1 MVAQPDADSHADADA
16 VVDLEAG
23 RPKDCAVCREPADW
37 AAVGP
42 CGHREVCVNCAVRLR
57 FVDRNSQCCICRA
70 LCPTVVVTR
79 QQAAGQPQEVDAGS
93 FPKPPLAAGGAGQVG
108 VGLSYHNGM
117 AAYFDD
123 RGQYEKAAMRMCRL
137 EAAARSL
144 GARPSHKVIPIL
156 ILIVIIALIGC
167 GIGVLV
173 AMHVFGDWLK
183 GTPNPDST
191 YEVYNSKT
199 LYHKKLHYPMQIF
212 YHGVYLIF
220 LSDLLLPLY

>member
-1 MVAQPDADSHADADA
+1 
-16 VVDLEAG
+16 
-23 RPKDCAVCREPADW
+23 
-37 AAVGP
+37 
-42 CGHREVCVNCAVRLR
+42 LR
-57 FVDRNSQCCICRA
+57 FVDRNSRCCICRA
-70 LCPTVVVTR
+70 FCPTVVVTR

-108 VGLSYHNGM
+108 MGLSYHNGM

-173 AMHVFGDWLK
+173 AMHVSGDWLK
-183 GTPNPDST
+183 GTPNQGFFSRRK
-191 YEVYNSKT
+191 KT
-199 LYHKKLHYPMQIF
+199 RNTKIAFIGLGRF
-212 YHGVYLIF
+212 F
-220 LSDLLLPLY
+220 LLPVKNFGLFELPHSSPAQITSHSKP

>member
-1 MVAQPDADSHADADA
+1 
-16 VVDLEAG
+16 
-23 RPKDCAVCREPADW
+23 
-37 AAVGP
+37 
-42 CGHREVCVNCAVRLR
+42 LR
-57 FVDRNSQCCICRA
+57 FVDRNSRCCICRA
-70 LCPTVVVTR
+70 FCPTVVVTR

-108 VGLSYHNGM
+108 MGLSYHNGM

-173 AMHVFGDWLK
+173 AMHVSGDWLK
-183 GTPNPDST
+183 GTPNQGFFFLGEKNEKHENRVYRVGPVFPST
-191 YEVYNSKT
+191 GQKFW
-199 LYHKKLHYPMQIF
+199 PF
-212 YHGVYLIF
+212 
-220 LSDLLLPLY
+220 